1 MMAPLKQMER
11 KHMDFLATQPMPT
24 REVLARQAEG
34 QQTWIDGKVAD
45 HNARPA
51 RRCTDIRIQ
60 GWKVVYPE
68 AG

>member
-34 QQTWIDGKVAD
+34 QQTWINGKVAD
-45 HNARPA
+45 FNARPM
-51 RRCTDIRIQ
+51 RRHDDCRIQ
-60 GWKVVYPE
+60 GWKIIE
-68 AG
+68 AA

>member
-1 MMAPLKQMER
+1 
-11 KHMDFLATQPMPT
+11 MDFLATQPMPT

-51 RRCTDIRIQ
+51 RRRTDIRIQ